1 MPHCAPPPTK
11 VPHYGRDDTHK
22 YRLTRSVRRSAGKA
36 AGPFQPVQCLRMSK
50 EDDRALNEFTGEA
63 EELLDTLS
71 HDLAELETEGIN
83 VRPEVVNKI
92 FREVHSLK
100 GLAGMLGFSEISELS
115 HTLEDMLDRL
125 RMGKIEISRD
135 LIDLLYDSVDSL
147 NRLVIAIRDPAISG
161 LVDITGLTRRI
172 HHVITSQPQ
181 KAHVDPFAELTLDE
195 QTKKSLTEYEEHRL
209 VENVRIRKHIL
220 AVEVRF
226 DFSDFDERLRELT
239 ELLSR
244 SGEVVSTLPAIDG
257 SGGSGIAFRLLYGS
271 MLDEAEVAALVP
283 DGKVASLRR
292 VEPAALEADAAGMAA
307 DAPEEDLSLR
317 SISQTV
323 RVDISKLDHVMNIV
337 GELII
342 EKTQLD
348 SLTRSLHQGEAVQ
361 QARLTAHELTKIARN
376 LDRKLNELQKS
387 VIETRM
393 VPMGQIYAKLSRAV
407 RKVARELNKEIEL
420 VLHGEDTELDKVMV
434 EELTDPLM
442 HIIRN
447 ALDHGIESAEGRAAV
462 GKNPIGRITLNAY
475 QQGNSVVLDV
485 TDDGRGIDQE
495 LVRKAAVKRNLIA
508 QHDPFDQQRAYEMLF
523 TPGFSTASA
532 VSEISGRGVG
542 LDVVK
547 KNLQELKGTIDI
559 LSVPGVGSTFR
570 IMLPITLAII
580 QALIVRAGGEQFA
593 IPLTSVEES
602 LRIYSRDIYT
612 VERREVF
619 ALRDFTVPLL
629 RLADAFR
636 LSGHRADTPDTK
648 WFVVVTRSGE
658 KVAGILVD
666 ALVRQQ
672 EVVIKSIGERLKT
685 IPGIAGATEV
695 GEGEIV
701 LVIDVGTLIES
712 FGGRAREMRAAV
724 GV

>member
-1 MPHCAPPPTK
+1 MT
-11 VPHYGRDDTHK
+11 
-22 YRLTRSVRRSAGKA
+22 
-36 AGPFQPVQCLRMSK
+36 K
-50 EDDRALNEFTGEA
+50 EDDRARDEFTSEA

-71 HDLAELETEGIN
+71 RDLVEFESQGRD
-83 VRPEVVNKI
+83 VRPEVINKI

-100 GLAGMLGFSEISELS
+100 GLAGMLGFGEISELS
-115 HTLEDMLDRL
+115 HSLEDMLDRL
-125 RMGKIEISRD
+125 RMGKIEITKE
-135 LIDLLYDSVDSL
+135 LIDLLYDAVDSL
-147 NRLVIAIRDPAISG
+147 NRLVIGINDPAMGG

-172 HHVITSQPQ
+172 HQLATNQPHR
-181 KAHVDPFAELTLDE
+181 ANEDPFADLTLDE

-209 VENVRIRKHIL
+209 LENVRARNHIL

-226 DFSDFDERLRELT
+226 DFADFDERLRALT
-239 ELLSR
+239 ETLSKA
-244 SGEVVSTLPAIDG
+244 GEVISTLPAIDS
-257 SGGSGIAFRLLYGS
+257 SGGTGIAFRLLYGS
-271 MLDEAEVAALVP
+271 MLGEEAVALLVP
-283 DGKVASLRR
+283 AGQVLSLRR
-292 VEPAALEADAAGMAA
+292 HEVPAAGSAPEAAAVE
-307 DAPEEDLSLR
+307 APEEDLSLR

-348 SLTRSLHQGEAVQ
+348 SLTRSLHQGEALQ
-361 QARLTAHELTKIARN
+361 QARITAHELTKIARN
-376 LDRKLNELQKS
+376 LERKLNELQRS

-393 VPMGQIYAKLSRAV
+393 VPVGQIYSKLSRTV

-420 VLHGEDTELDKVMV
+420 VLRGEDTELDKVMV

-447 ALDHGIESAEGRAAV
+447 ALDHGIEPAEERV
-462 GKNPIGRITLNAY
+462 TKGKNPIGKVTLNAY
-475 QQGNSVVLDV
+475 QQGNSVVIDV
-485 TDDGRGIDQE
+485 TDDGRGIDPE
-495 LVRKAAVKRNLIA
+495 VVRKAAVKRNLIA
-508 QHDPFDQQRAYEMLF
+508 QHDPFDQQRAYEILF
-523 TPGFSTASA
+523 TPGFSTAA
-532 VSEISGRGVG
+532 VVSEISGRGVG

-547 KNLQELKGTIDI
+547 KNLQELKGSIDI
-559 LSVPGVGSTFR
+559 LSVPGEGTTFR

-580 QALIVRAGGEQFA
+580 QALIVRAAGDQFA

-602 LRIYSRDIYT
+602 LRIYSRDIRT

-619 ALRDFTVPLL
+619 TLRDFTLPLL
-629 RLADAFR
+629 RLSDAFHLDSDR
-636 LSGHRADTPDTK
+636 DESPDAK

-666 ALVRQQ
+666 ELVRQQ

-701 LVIDVGTLIES
+701 LVIDVGTLIEQ
-712 FGGRAREMRAAV
+712 FGGKAREARA
-724 GV
+724 GVLV

>member
-1 MPHCAPPPTK
+1 
-11 VPHYGRDDTHK
+11 
-22 YRLTRSVRRSAGKA
+22 
-36 AGPFQPVQCLRMSK
+36 MSK

-71 HDLAELETEGIN
+71 RDLVELEAQGRD
-83 VRPEVVNKI
+83 VRPEVINKI

-100 GLAGMLGFSEISELS
+100 GLAGMLGFAEISELS

-125 RMGKIEISRD
+125 RMGKIEITRD

-147 NRLVIAIRDPAISG
+147 NRLVIAINDPAVSG
-161 LVDITGLTRRI
+161 LVDLTDLTRRI
-172 HHVITSQPQ
+172 HHVVTNQAQ
-181 KAHVDPFAELTLDE
+181 KAHTDPFAELTLDE

-209 VENVRIRKHIL
+209 VENVRGRKHIL
-220 AVEVRF
+220 SVEVRF
-226 DFSDFDERLRELT
+226 DFSDFDEKLRALT
-239 ELLSR
+239 ELLSQT
-244 SGEVVSTLPAIDG
+244 GEVISTLPAIDS
-257 SGGSGIAFRLLYGS
+257 SGGAGIAFRLLYGS
-271 MLDEAEVAALVP
+271 TLDAAAVTALVP
-283 DGKVASLRR
+283 EGSVTSLRTALPET
-292 VEPAALEADAAGMAA
+292 VEAAVALPEAA
-307 DAPEEDLSLR
+307 EEDLSLR

-348 SLTRSLHQGEAVQ
+348 ALTRSLHQGEALQ

-376 LDRKLNELQKS
+376 FDRKLNELQKS

-393 VPMGQIYAKLSRAV
+393 VPVGQIYAKLSRTV

-420 VLHGEDTELDKVMV
+420 VLRGEDTELDKVMV

-447 ALDHGIESAEGRAAV
+447 ALDHGIESAEERVRA

-485 TDDGRGIDQE
+485 TDDGRGIDPE
-495 LVRKAAVKRNLIA
+495 LVRKAAVKRNLVA
-508 QHDPFDQQRAYEMLF
+508 QHDPFDQLRAYEMLF

-559 LSVPGVGSTFR
+559 LSVRGEGSTFR

-580 QALIVRAGGEQFA
+580 QALVVRAGGEQFA

-602 LRIYSRDIYT
+602 LRIYSRDIRT

-619 ALRDFTVPLL
+619 TLRDFTLPLL
-629 RLADAFR
+629 RLADAFHLDNER
-636 LSGHRADTPDTK
+636 DESPDAK

-701 LVIDVGTLIES
+701 LVIDVGTLIEQ
-712 FGGRAREMRAAV
+712 FGGKAREMRAAV
-724 GV
+724 AWVP

>member
-1 MPHCAPPPTK
+1 MT
-11 VPHYGRDDTHK
+11 
-22 YRLTRSVRRSAGKA
+22 
-36 AGPFQPVQCLRMSK
+36 K
-50 EDDRALNEFTGEA
+50 EDDRARDEFTSEA
-63 EELLDTLS
+63 EELLETLS
-71 HDLAELETEGIN
+71 RDLVEFESQGRD
-83 VRPEVVNKI
+83 VRPEVINKI

-100 GLAGMLGFSEISELS
+100 GLAGMLGFGEISELS
-115 HTLEDMLDRL
+115 HSLEDMLDRL
-125 RMGKIEISRD
+125 RMGKIEITKE
-135 LIDLLYDSVDSL
+135 LIDLLYDAVDSL
-147 NRLVIAIRDPAISG
+147 NRLVIGINDPTIGG

-172 HHVITSQPQ
+172 HQLATNQPHR
-181 KAHVDPFAELTLDE
+181 ANEDPFADLTLDE

-209 VENVRIRKHIL
+209 LENVRARNHIL

-226 DFSDFDERLRELT
+226 DFADFDERLRALT
-239 ELLSR
+239 ETLSKA
-244 SGEVVSTLPAIDG
+244 GEVISTLPAIDS
-257 SGGSGIAFRLLYGS
+257 SGGTGIAFRLLYGS
-271 MLDEAEVAALVP
+271 MLSEEAVALLVP
-283 DGKVASLRR
+283 AGQVLSLRKHE
-292 VEPAALEADAAGMAA
+292 VPAAGSASEVTAAE
-307 DAPEEDLSLR
+307 APEEDLSLR

-348 SLTRSLHQGEAVQ
+348 SLSRSLHQGEALQ
-361 QARLTAHELTKIARN
+361 QARVTAHELTKIARN
-376 LDRKLNELQKS
+376 LERKLNELQRS

-393 VPMGQIYAKLSRAV
+393 VPVGQIYAKLSRTV

-420 VLHGEDTELDKVMV
+420 VLRGEDTELDKVMV

-447 ALDHGIESAEGRAAV
+447 ALDHGIEPAQERVSK
-462 GKNPIGRITLNAY
+462 GKNPIGKVTLNAY

-485 TDDGRGIDQE
+485 TDDGRGIDPDV
-495 LVRKAAVKRNLIA
+495 VRKAAVRRNLIA
-508 QHDPFDQQRAYEMLF
+508 QHDPFDQLRAYETLF
-523 TPGFSTASA
+523 TPGFSTAA
-532 VSEISGRGVG
+532 VVSEISGRGVG

-547 KNLQELKGTIDI
+547 RNLQELKGSIDI
-559 LSVPGVGSTFR
+559 LSVPGEGTTFR

-580 QALIVRAGGEQFA
+580 QALIVRAAGEQFA

-602 LRIYSRDIYT
+602 LRIYSRDIRT

-619 ALRDFTVPLL
+619 TLRDFTLPLL
-629 RLADAFR
+629 RLSDAFHLDSDR
-636 LSGHRADTPDTK
+636 DESPDAK
-648 WFVVVTRSGE
+648 WFVVVTRSGD

-672 EVVIKSIGERLKT
+672 EVVIKSIGDRLKT

-701 LVIDVGTLIES
+701 LVIDVGTLIEQ
-712 FGGRAREMRAAV
+712 FGGKAREARA
-724 GV
+724 GVLV

>member
-1 MPHCAPPPTK
+1 
-11 VPHYGRDDTHK
+11 
-22 YRLTRSVRRSAGKA
+22 
-36 AGPFQPVQCLRMSK
+36 MSK
-50 EDDRALNEFTGEA
+50 EDDRARDEFTGEA

-71 HDLAELETEGIN
+71 RDLVELEAQGRG
-83 VRPEVVNKI
+83 VRPEVINKI

-100 GLAGMLGFSEISELS
+100 GLAGMLGFGEISELS
-115 HTLEDMLDRL
+115 HNLEDMLDRL
-125 RMGKIEISRD
+125 RMGKIEITKD
-135 LIDLLYDSVDSL
+135 LVDLLYDALDAL
-147 NRLVIAIRDPAISG
+147 NRLVIAIHDPATAA
-161 LVDITGLTRRI
+161 LVDVTALTRRI
-172 HHVITSQPQ
+172 HQLVTSQPQ
-181 KAHVDPFAELTLDE
+181 RAAEDPFAGLTLDE

-209 VENVRIRKHIL
+209 LENVRSGKQII

-226 DFSDFDERLRELT
+226 DFSDFDEKLRALT
-239 ELLSR
+239 ATLSA
-244 SGEVVSTLPAIDG
+244 SGEVISTLPAIDS

-271 MLDEAEVAALVP
+271 TLGDDAVAAMVP
-283 DGKVASLRR
+283 DGKVTSLRKMDA
-292 VEPAALEADAAGMAA
+292 VAAEA
-307 DAPEEDLSLR
+307 EEEASLR

-323 RVDISKLDHVMNIV
+323 RVDIAKLDHVMNIV

-348 SLTRSLHQGEAVQ
+348 SLTRSLHQGEALQ

-393 VPMGQIYAKLSRAV
+393 VPVGQIYSKLSRTV

-420 VLHGEDTELDKVMV
+420 VLRGEDTELDKVMV

-447 ALDHGIESAEGRAAV
+447 ALDHGIESAEERAAK
-462 GKNPIGRITLNAY
+462 GKNSIGKVTLTAY

-485 TDDGRGIDQE
+485 TDDGRGIDPE
-495 LVRKAAVKRNLIA
+495 MVRKAAVKRNLIA
-508 QHDPFDQQRAYEMLF
+508 QHDPFDQQRAYETLF
-523 TPGFSTASA
+523 TPGFSTAAA

-547 KNLQELKGTIDI
+547 KNLQELKGSIDI
-559 LSVPGVGSTFR
+559 LSVPGEGTTFR

-580 QALIVRAGGEQFA
+580 QALVVRAAGEQFA

-602 LRIYSRDIYT
+602 LRIYSRDIRT

-619 ALRDFTVPLL
+619 TLRDFTLPLL
-629 RLADAFR
+629 RLADAFH
-636 LSGHRADTPDTK
+636 LGHDRDEGPDTK

-701 LVIDVGTLIES
+701 LVIDVGTLIDS
-712 FGGRAREMRAAV
+712 FGGAAREMRA
-724 GV
+724 GVFA